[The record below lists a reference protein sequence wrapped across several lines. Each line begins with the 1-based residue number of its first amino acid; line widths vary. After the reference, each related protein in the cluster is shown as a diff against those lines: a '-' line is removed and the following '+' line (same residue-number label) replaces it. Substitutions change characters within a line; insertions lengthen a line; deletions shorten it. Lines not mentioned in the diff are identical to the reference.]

1 MVRYGWFTESPF
13 RLDAVSSSEY
23 KLLTT
28 ATLDREVIPSYS
40 LTLTCVDLG
49 SPPLTGTADLQ
60 VFVLDQ
66 NDHDPVFVDGSTVRA
81 VRQAEGNPVGAVITR
96 VSASDQDEG
105 LNAQLRYSIQPVD
118 GTPDGVVDIAES
130 GDVVARTTLDY
141 ETQREYRYYQSF
153 NIYLYYAAR
162 RQHRKLYIK
171 RQNAK
176 ARKN

>member
-1 MVRYGWFTESPF
+1 MVCRRRFTEPPF
-13 RLDAVSSSEY
+13 RLEAVSSSEY

-28 ATLDREVIPSYS
+28 SSLDREVTPTYS

-66 NDHDPVFVDGSTVRA
+66 NDHDPVFADGGTVRA
-81 VRQAEGNPVGAVITR
+81 VRQDEGNPVGAVITR

-105 LNAQLRYSIQPVD
+105 LNARLRYSLQPVD
-118 GTPDGVVDIAES
+118 GSQDGVVEIATDS

-141 ETQREYRYYQSF
+141 ETRREYR
-153 NIYLYYAAR
+153 
-162 RQHRKLYIK
+162 
-171 RQNAK
+171 
-176 ARKN
+176 